1 MPSCHPPGGPPAA
14 DRVSAQSLGAAPP
27 MVAHSFHVLLA
38 LLAPAL
44 APQAANSTVRFRV
57 KVLETLGGTGIGLQ
71 EQATAINDQGELA
84 GNVVYGGNSIAA
96 YWSANGA
103 LTLLANGQTDA
114 CSLAFDLS
122 DDGIAVG
129 RIVGGLD
136 SEPFQW
142 TASTGKQPIALAPGA
157 VPLAINGFQTI
168 GYSFPSE
175 PSLSGATWR
184 QGVVTSITGASGD
197 VLVRDVNAL
206 GAVTGI
212 VGGGELPARAFR
224 WSPAAGFVELPLPAG
239 FVHAHG
245 NGLNDAN
252 VVVGLS
258 RTPDRDQ
265 ATRWNPSSAPLLLP
279 YARAEDSHSAALAI
293 NADGW
298 IVGVESDDPLAP
310 GGSRGVVWIDGQA
323 LALSDCLAPL
333 PHGMEVHVS
342 AAFDVNA
349 TGQIAARGLVNG
361 VERALRL
368 DP

>member
-1 MPSCHPPGGPPAA
+1 
-14 DRVSAQSLGAAPP
+14 
-27 MVAHSFHVLLA
+27 
-38 LLAPAL
+38 
-44 APQAANSTVRFRV
+44 VRFRV
-57 KVLETLGGTGIGLQ
+57 KVLETLGGTASAAGAGHRDQ
-71 EQATAINDQGELA
+71 RQGELA
-84 GNVVYGGNSIAA
+84 GNVVYGGNSIAR
-96 YWSANGA
+96 
-103 LTLLANGQTDA
+103 LLERERRARVARNGQADA

-142 TASTGKQPIALAPGA
+142 TASTGKQPIALAPA
-157 VPLAINGFQTI
+157 PSRSPSTASRRSATRSRASRRCRRDLAPGRRELHHGRT
-168 GYSFPSE
+168 
-175 PSLSGATWR
+175 
-184 QGVVTSITGASGD
+184 GD
-197 VLVRDVNAL
+197 VLVRDINTL
-206 GAVTGI
+206 GCVTGI
-212 VGGGELPARAFR
+212 AGRRRAACAAFR
-224 WSPAAGFVELPLPAG
+224 WSAGAGFTELALPAG

-265 ATRWNPSSAPLLLP
+265 ATRWNPGSAPLLLP
-279 YARAEDSHSAALAI
+279 YARAEDTHSAALDL

-298 IVGVESDDPLAP
+298 IVGVESGDPLAP

-323 LALSDCLAPL
+323 LALKRL
-333 PHGMEVHVS
+333 PQP
-342 AAFDVNA
+342 A
-349 TGQIAARGLVNG
+349 AARDGGPRHRRLRRQRVGTDRRARLVNG

>member
-1 MPSCHPPGGPPAA
+1 
-14 DRVSAQSLGAAPP
+14 
-27 MVAHSFHVLLA
+27 MVAPSFHLLLA

-44 APQAANSTVRFRV
+44 APQATNPPVRF
-57 KVLETLGGTGIGLQ
+57 KVRTLETLGGTGIGLR
-71 EQATAINDQGELA
+71 EQASAINDQGELA
-84 GNVVYGGNSIAA
+84 GTVLFGGNSIAA
-96 YWSANGA
+96 YWSANGE
-103 LTLLANGQTDA
+103 LTLLANGQADA

-129 RIVGGLD
+129 RIVTGLD

-142 TASTGKQPIALAPGA
+142 TASAGKQALPLASGA
-157 VPLAINGFQTI
+157 VPLAINAFQTI
-168 GYSFPSE
+168 GFSVPGE
-175 PSLSGATWR
+175 PSVLGATWR

-212 VGGGELPARAFR
+212 LGGGELPARAFR
-224 WSPAAGFVELPLPAG
+224 WSAAAGLVELALPTG

-279 YARAEDSHSAALAI
+279 YARTEDTHSAARAI

-298 IVGVESDDPLAP
+298 IVGIESGDALAP

-323 LALSDCLAPL
+323 FALSDSLAPL
-333 PHGMEVHVS
+333 PHGMEVHVT

-349 TGQIAARGLVNG
+349 AGQIAARGLVNG